1 MIITLAGNN
10 RFLLKQAIDEKT
22 QAFIDKQGDLGLER
36 VDAEEASFERV
47 KESLLGLP
55 FLADKK
61 LVVVSRI
68 ETNKQLLE
76 NLEHIIDTIPE
87 MTDVILVI
95 SKLDKRAKYYKYLQ
109 KNTEFIEYGD
119 QDEQALARWLVE
131 RANNEGGKLSREDA
145 LYLINRLG
153 TNHAILQQ
161 ELDKLMLFSPDVT
174 RTMIDEQTEA
184 QPQSTVFELLD
195 AAFAGNHKKAM
206 KLYDEQRKLRVEPLA
221 ILGMV
226 AWQLHILALVAT
238 AKDKQPGDI
247 AKEAKVHPFVVNK
260 SRGLLKNLSYSHLKQ
275 LINRALELDIRLK
288 SQAIEADDAL
298 RHFLL
303 SI

>member
-22 QAFIDKQGDLGLER
+22 QAFIDTQGDLGLER
-36 VDAEEASFERV
+36 VDAEEATFERV

-55 FLADKK
+55 FLAEKK

-68 ETNKQLLE
+68 EANKQLLE
-76 NLEHIIDTIPE
+76 NLEHIIDAIPE
-87 MTDVILVI
+87 TTDVILVI
-95 SKLDKRAKYYKYLQ
+95 SKLDKRAKYYKFLQ
-109 KNTEFIEYGD
+109 KNTEFIEYAD
-119 QDEQALARWLVE
+119 QDEQTLARWLVE
-131 RANNEGGKLSREDA
+131 RADNQGGKLSREDA
-145 LYLINRLG
+145 LYMINRLG

-161 ELDKLMLFSPDVT
+161 ELDKLMLFSPSVT
-174 RTMIDEQTEA
+174 REMIDEQTEA

-206 KLYDEQRKLRVEPLA
+206 KLYDEQRSLRVEPLA

-238 AKDKQPGDI
+238 AKDRQPGDI
-247 AKEAKVHPFVVNK
+247 AKEAKIHPFVVNK
-260 SRGLLKNLSYSHLKQ
+260 SRGLLRNISYPKLKQ
-275 LINRALELDIRLK
+275 LIKQALELDVRLK
-288 SQAIEADDAL
+288 SQTIDADDAL
-298 RHFLL
+298 RHYLL
-303 SI
+303 SV